1 MKKKENAPIYKKSKE
16 DIVFNIVCYSV
27 FTILAFIFAYP
38 LYYLLIN
45 TISSNDKVN
54 LNEVIL
60 YPIGVHFKNY
70 LDVFKLEKFA
80 SSMGVSF
87 ARTVVGTGLML
98 LVTSYTAYLF
108 TRQEMWGRTVAYRF
122 IIATMYFS
130 AGMIPHYMN
139 FKVLGMLNTFWI
151 YIIPPSLSTY
161 NLILMKT
168 SMEAIPESLEE
179 SAELDGA
186 GYFTR
191 YFRIVL
197 PLSKPIL
204 ATTGLFS
211 AVYQW
216 NAVFDT
222 KLYIFDS
229 KLHTMQFVLYEYYNQ
244 VKAIQDMIQSGEI
257 GITENTVS
265 TLAIRLT
272 MTAVTV
278 IPVLCI
284 YPFVQKFYLKG
295 IMVGAVKG

>member
-1 MKKKENAPIYKKSKE
+1 MKKNENALIYKKSKE
-16 DIVFNIVCYSV
+16 DIIFNTVCYSV

-45 TISSNDKVN
+45 TISENGAVN
-54 LNEVIL
+54 LNKVIL
-60 YPIGVHFKNY
+60 YPIGINFQNY
-70 LDVFKLEKFA
+70 VNVFKLEKFA
-80 SSMGVSF
+80 SSMMVSF
-87 ARTVVGTGLML
+87 GRTIIGTGLML
-98 LVTSYTAYLF
+98 FVTSYTAYLF
-108 TRQEMWGRTVAYRF
+108 TKQEMWGRKVVYRLV
-122 IIATMYFS
+122 ISTMYFS
-130 AGMIPHYMN
+130 AGMIPVYLN
-139 FKVLGMLNTFWI
+139 FKLLGMLNTFWV
-151 YIIPPSLSTY
+151 YIIPTAMSTY
-161 NLILMKT
+161 NMILVKT

-204 ATTGLFS
+204 ATVGLFT
-211 AVYQW
+211 AVNQW

-222 KLYIFDS
+222 KLYIMDS

-244 VKAIQDMIQSGEI
+244 VKAIEDMIQSGDI
-257 GITENTVS
+257 GAGEVTAS
-265 TLAIRLT
+265 TLAVRLT
-272 MTAVTV
+272 MTAVTM
-278 IPVLCI
+278 IPVICI